1 METPAELK
9 YAPTHEW
16 LRIDG
21 STATIGITHHAV
33 EQLGDLAF
41 VDFPEPGTTV
51 ERAQAFGEIE
61 STKTV
66 SELFAPVSG
75 EIVEVHTSL
84 VEELHSISESPY
96 EAGWMIKIRMNDPA
110 EVDELLSAA
119 DYETLVA
126 QEEH

>member
-9 YAPTHEW
+9 YSPSHEW
-16 LRIDG
+16 LRIEGDVG
-21 STATIGITHHAV
+21 TVGITHHAV

-41 VDFPEPGTTV
+41 VDLPEAGRTIQQS
-51 ERAQAFGEIE
+51 EAFGEIE

-84 VEELHSISESPY
+84 VEELHLISETPY
-96 EAGWMIKIRMNDPA
+96 EDGWMVKIRMSQPQEADT
-110 EVDELLSAA
+110 LLSAT
-119 DYETLVA
+119 DYEAVVA
-126 QEEH
+126 AEEH